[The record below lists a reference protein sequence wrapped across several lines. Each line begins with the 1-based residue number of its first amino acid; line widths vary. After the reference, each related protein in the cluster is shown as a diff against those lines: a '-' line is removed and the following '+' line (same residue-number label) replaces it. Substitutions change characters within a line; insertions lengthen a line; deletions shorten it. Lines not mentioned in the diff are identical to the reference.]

1 MPKPLHGRC
10 PFRHRTRTLPTV
22 VSTRSEEPPSSAAA
36 GADAPVTCV
45 TTGRA
50 KWGLAALAA
59 AGCAYVAVVDP
70 NTSSLYPQC
79 PFQAITGYDCPGCG
93 LTRGLHA
100 VLRGDLVQAAS
111 HNLLLVIVAVVA
123 VVWFAW
129 NLLRKRRGRR
139 PIRFSLPP
147 PATIALGLAV
157 AAFWV
162 VRNLPMQPFNWLGSG
177 A

>member
-1 MPKPLHGRC
+1 M
-10 PFRHRTRTLPTV
+10 
-22 VSTRSEEPPSSAAA
+22 VSTRSEEPSSSEAA
-36 GADAPVTCV
+36 GPDAPVARV

-100 VLRGDLVQAAS
+100 TLRGDLVQAAS
-111 HNLLLVIVAVVA
+111 HNLLLVIVTLVA
-123 VVWFAW
+123 VVWFAL
-129 NLLRKRRGRR
+129 NLIRTRRGRT
-139 PIRFSLPP
+139 PVRFSLPP
-147 PATIALGLAV
+147 SATIAVGLAV

-162 VRNLPMQPFNWLGSG
+162 LRNLPAQPFQWLGSG

>member
-1 MPKPLHGRC
+1 M
-10 PFRHRTRTLPTV
+10 
-22 VSTRSEEPPSSAAA
+22 VSTRSEEPSSSAAD
-36 GADAPVTCV
+36 GPDATVTRV

-111 HNLLLVIVAVVA
+111 HNLLLVVVAVVA
-123 VVWFAW
+123 VVWFAG
-129 NLLRKRRGRR
+129 NLLRSRRGRA
-139 PIRFSLPP
+139 PVRFSLPP
-147 PATIALGLAV
+147 PVTIALGVAV

-162 VRNLPMQPFNWLGSG
+162 LRNLPMQPFHWLNS
-177 A
+177 AA